1 MADERSFKLRV
12 ISPDRIFYEGEAIM
26 LELNTMDG
34 IVGIYKNHMPM
45 TYIIEPGV
53 MRITESEESV
63 KEAALHS
70 GFIQILQEEI
80 TVLAEVVEWPDE
92 IDERSADSSR
102 TPTCRKGRGF
112 EYDQSRNGAAPC
124 INTSGSKA
132 KSKIV
137 QSPRICGGFSSLIY
151 CDY

>member
-70 GFIQILQEEI
+70 GFMQILQEEI
-80 TVLAEVVEWPDE
+80 TVLAEVVEWPYE
-92 IDERSADSSR
+92 IDENRAKEAQIR
-102 TPTCRKGRGF
+102 AERRL
-112 EYDQSRNGAAPC
+112 AAKEEDL
-124 INTSGSKA
+124 NTTRAEMALRRALTRQEVK
-132 KSKIV
+132 
-137 QSPRICGGFSSLIY
+137 QNQR
-151 CDY
+151 

>member
-1 MADERSFKLRV
+1 MAEERAFKLRV

-26 LELNTMDG
+26 LELKTTEG
-34 IVGIYKNHMPM
+34 EIGIYKNHVPM

-80 TVLAEVVEWPDE
+80 TVLAEIVEWPEE
-92 IDERSADSSR
+92 IDENRAKEAQLRAERRLALKD
-102 TPTCRKGRGF
+102 P
-112 EYDQSRNGAAPC
+112 N
-124 INTSGSKA
+124 IN
-132 KSKIV
+132 V
-137 QSPRICGGFSSLIY
+137 QRAEMALHRALTRQEVKQNMR
-151 CDY
+151 

>member
-1 MADERSFKLRV
+1 MADERAFKLRV
-12 ISPDRIFYEGEAIM
+12 ISPDRVFYEGEVIM
-26 LELNTMDG
+26 LELNTLDG

-80 TVLAEVVEWPDE
+80 TVLAEAVEWPDE
-92 IDERSADSSR
+92 IDENR
-102 TPTCRKGRGF
+102 
-112 EYDQSRNGAAPC
+112 
-124 INTSGSKA
+124 A
-132 KSKIV
+132 KEAQIRAERRLEMKEANLNAQRAELALRRALTRQEV
-137 QSPRICGGFSSLIY
+137 KQNQK
-151 CDY
+151 

>member
-1 MADERSFKLRV
+1 MADERAFKLKV

-26 LELNTMDG
+26 LELNTVDG

-70 GFIQILQEEI
+70 GFMQILQEEI
-80 TVLAEVVEWPDE
+80 TVLAEVVEWPEE
-92 IDERSADSSR
+92 IDENRAKEAQIR
-102 TPTCRKGRGF
+102 AERRLAMK
-112 EYDQSRNGAAPC
+112 AP
-124 INTSGSKA
+124 NVNLQRA
-132 KSKIV
+132 ELAL
-137 QSPRICGGFSSLIY
+137 RRALIRQ
-151 CDY
+151 DVKK

>member
-1 MADERSFKLRV
+1 MAETNAFKLKV

-34 IVGIYKNHMPM
+34 LVGIYKNHMPM

-53 MRITESEESV
+53 MTITESEESK

-70 GFIQILQEEI
+70 GFIQILQDEI

-92 IDERSADSSR
+92 IDENRAKEAQIRAERRLEMKEAD
-102 TPTCRKGRGF
+102 
-112 EYDQSRNGAAPC
+112 
-124 INTSGSKA
+124 INARRAELALRRALTRQEVKQNI
-132 KSKIV
+132 K
-137 QSPRICGGFSSLIY
+137 
-151 CDY
+151 

>member
-1 MADERSFKLRV
+1 MADERSFKLRI

-26 LELNTMDG
+26 LELNTLDG

-45 TYIIEPGV
+45 TYIIDPGV

-80 TVLAEVVEWPDE
+80 TVLAEIVEWPDE
-92 IDERSADSSR
+92 IDENR
-102 TPTCRKGRGF
+102 
-112 EYDQSRNGAAPC
+112 
-124 INTSGSKA
+124 A
-132 KSKIV
+132 KEAQLRAERRLAMKDPNMNL
-137 QSPRICGGFSSLIY
+137 QRAELALHRALIRQEVKTNKK
-151 CDY
+151 

>member
-1 MADERSFKLRV
+1 MAETNAFKLRV

-26 LELNTMDG
+26 LELNTVDG

-45 TYIIEPGV
+45 TYIVEPGV

-80 TVLAEVVEWPDE
+80 TVLAEAVEWPDE
-92 IDERSADSSR
+92 IDENRAKEAQIR
-102 TPTCRKGRGF
+102 AERRLAMK
-112 EYDQSRNGAAPC
+112 EAN
-124 INTSGSKA
+124 INAQRAELALRRALTRQEVKQN
-132 KSKIV
+132 K
-137 QSPRICGGFSSLIY
+137 R
-151 CDY
+151 

>member
-1 MADERSFKLRV
+1 MAETNAFKLRV

-26 LELNTMDG
+26 LELNTVDG

-53 MRITESEESV
+53 MRITESEESM

-80 TVLAEVVEWPDE
+80 TVLAEAVEWPDE
-92 IDERSADSSR
+92 IDENR
-102 TPTCRKGRGF
+102 
-112 EYDQSRNGAAPC
+112 
-124 INTSGSKA
+124 A
-132 KSKIV
+132 KEAQVRAERRLAMKEANLNAQRAELALRRALTRQEV
-137 QSPRICGGFSSLIY
+137 KQNKR
-151 CDY
+151 